1 MLIWAENLPQ
11 NKIMNISVCLPVPLN
26 RSFDYKVPPDLEDK
40 VTLGLRVKVPF
51 GKAVQT
57 GYITALN
64 TKPNLPKNVKL
75 KEILEIEDSEVFYGP
90 ELFPLANFIATNY
103 GNSLGETLAGLI
115 PTIINK
121 KVLTSYKEPVRSDL
135 PFFYPA
141 GEYTKDQLKAIEN
154 AKNNQF
160 NLFYGANLSGK
171 TEAVLSLAYDTL
183 NKGGQVLIVVPDII
197 TSSNLIEVIEKKFG
211 KDHIHMWH
219 SKVLLSRRKTAAA
232 EILMGK
238 PCLTVGTRS
247 ACLLPF
253 KNLAL
258 TIIFHEESKDL
269 KQEDSR
275 PYYHTREVAIKRAE
289 FTGSKVIFVSAA
301 PSLEALKLKDE
312 NFLIPSFFENSL
324 PQFAN
329 NTQVIITAKMGK
341 KSKLISDE
349 LAEAIYQNMLHNGQ
363 SLLILNRLGYSGLYK
378 CLNCGAYAKCSKC
391 GSLLSRIKTD
401 KYDFLVC
408 RKCGKKESVHQVC
421 PLCKNQ
427 IFRSVRGG
435 TQAAAEEIN
444 RLFPQARIYRLDSQT
459 LKTKKDEGHF
469 VEEALKDRQ
478 ADIIIGT
485 NLALNAGLCGGRIN
499 LAALLDA
506 DTELNS
512 ADFRAAER
520 FAQTLFS
527 LKGRLNRFKNAKLFI
542 QTSKE
547 DLFDFNILRE
557 NKYLDFAKGE
567 AEFRADFNFPPY
579 TKLIKLLFTAKAEK
593 DLISGS
599 ETVAKSLK
607 DIYGSF
613 TDIEGP
619 VKCGPHSKEFYQQY
633 YLIKIK
639 DETRLKGLLENLL
652 NNKAPKKVELKILAE
667 PYNFI

>member
-1 MLIWAENLPQ
+1 M
-11 NKIMNISVCLPVPLN
+11 PLN
-26 RSFDYKVPPDLEDK
+26 RSFDYKVPPALEDK
-40 VTLGLRVKVPF
+40 VALGLRVKIPF
-51 GKAVQT
+51 GKGVQT
-57 GYITALN
+57 GFITALN
-64 TKPNLPKNVKL
+64 TNPKLPKNIKL
-75 KEILEIEDSEVFYGP
+75 KEILELEDNEVFYGP
-90 ELFPLANFIATNY
+90 ELFPLANFISETY

-121 KVLTSYKEPVRSDL
+121 KILTSYKEPTPSDL

-141 GEYTKDQLKAIEN
+141 GEYTKAQLEAIEN

-171 TEAVLSLAYDTL
+171 SEAALSLAYDTL
-183 NKGGQVLIVVPDII
+183 NSGGQVLIVVPDII
-197 TSSNLIEVIEKKFG
+197 TSANLIKVIEDKFG
-211 KDHIHMWH
+211 QDHIHMWH
-219 SKVLLSRRKTAAA
+219 SKVPLSKRKTAAA
-232 EILMGK
+232 EMLLGK

-269 KQEDSR
+269 KQEDSK
-275 PYYHTREVAIKRAE
+275 PYYHTREVALKRAKL
-289 FTGSKVIFVSAA
+289 TGGKVILVSAT
-301 PSLEALKLKDE
+301 PSLDALKLKNE
-312 NFLIPSFFENSL
+312 NFLKPSFFEAPL
-324 PQFAN
+324 PKFKN
-329 NTQVIITAKMGK
+329 NTQIIVTPKMGK

-349 LAEAIYQNMLHNGQ
+349 LAQALHQNMLHNGQ

-378 CLNCGAYAKCSKC
+378 CLNCGAYAKCKKC
-391 GSLLSRIKTD
+391 GSLLSRVRTD

-408 RKCGKKESVHQVC
+408 RKCGKTEEVHQVC

-435 TQAAAEEIN
+435 TQAAAEEIG
-444 RLFPQARIYRLDSQT
+444 RIFPQARIYRLDSQT

-485 NLALNAGLCGGRIN
+485 NLALNAGLCGGNIN

-520 FAQTLFS
+520 FAQTLFG
-527 LKGRLNRFKNAKLFI
+527 LKGRLNRYKDAKLFI

-557 NKYLDFAKGE
+557 NKYMEFAAVE
-567 AEFRADFNFPPY
+567 ADFRADFNFPPY
-579 TKLIKLLFTAKAEK
+579 TKLVKLLFTAKNDK
-593 DLISGS
+593 DLNSGAQ
-599 ETVAKSLK
+599 TVVKTLK
-607 DIYGSF
+607 DIYSSF
-613 TDIEGP
+613 ADIEGP
-619 VKCGPHSKEFYQQY
+619 VKCGAYSKEVCQQY

-652 NNKAPKKVELKILAE
+652 NNKPPKKVQLKILAE